1 MATTSPIVAQAAEHI
16 QQLFAERLP
25 ITLTYHNPQH
35 TLDVVA
41 AASEIAIGEGLN
53 EEDREILA
61 VAAWFHDAGYTQ
73 VYNDHEAAGAN
84 MAREFLAQRGYPEQ
98 NIALVERCIL
108 ATKYPSHPQTLME
121 SVLCD
126 ADLSHVGRKGYM
138 DSADRLRAEW
148 GVHLQK
154 TYTEFEWL
162 KNNLEFLAGH
172 HFYTHY
178 ARTQFEERKK
188 ANVEKVQK
196 RIHKALE
203 TEPGTTFPES
213 LVAALDAAYPHP
225 PVAQPVVQSGNQ
237 PGADH
242 GVIAAEKPHKHHAK
256 DHAPKTAV
264 APPAKV
270 SDEEKLRIE
279 QEKLRLKEEKSKR
292 PERGIETMF
301 RITSQNHM
309 NLSKMA
315 DDKASVLIS
324 INTLIISIVLSVLA
338 AKLENNVYLIIP
350 TLMLL
355 ASSVTTIVFAVL
367 STRPQVSSGTFT
379 TDDVHQRRVNLLFF
393 GNFYNVQ
400 LSDFD
405 YGVREMMNDRDYL
418 YGTMIK
424 DIYYLGRVLGKKYKL
439 LRRGY
444 TIFLYGIIISVVA
457 FAAAF
462 VVNALA

>member
-1 MATTSPIVAQAAEHI
+1 MVATVSIITQASQHV
-16 QQLFAERLP
+16 QQLFAERLAP
-25 ITLTYHNPQH
+25 TLTYHNLQH

-41 AASEIAIGEGLN
+41 AAAEIAIGEGVSQ
-53 EEDREILA
+53 EDQDILA
-61 VAAWFHDAGYTQ
+61 VAAWFHDVGYTEA
-73 VYNDHEAAGAN
+73 YTGHEEVGAQ
-84 MAREFLAQRGYPEQ
+84 MARTFLAGHGYPER
-98 NIALVERCIL
+98 NIAAVERCIL
-108 ATKYPSHPQTLME
+108 ATKYPSHPQTMLE

-126 ADLSHVGRKGYM
+126 ADLSHTGRKGYM

-162 KNNLEFLAGH
+162 KNNLEFLTGH
-172 HFYTHY
+172 RFYTRY
-178 ARTQFEERKK
+178 ARNQFEERKK

-196 RIHKALE
+196 RIHKLLEGEPEAALPA
-203 TEPGTTFPES
+203 T
-213 LVAALDAAYPHP
+213 LVAALDSASKPSP
-225 PVAQPVVQSGNQ
+225 EPTQ
-237 PGADH
+237 PG
-242 GVIAAEKPHKHHAK
+242 GVATEKTHKHQAKEQPKGHAK
-256 DHAPKTAV
+256 DHPKEPATAH
-264 APPAKV
+264 PAKL

-279 QEKLRLKEEKSKR
+279 EEKLRLKEEKAKR

-338 AKLENNVYLIIP
+338 AKLENNVYLIVP
-350 TLMLL
+350 TLILL

-400 LSDFD
+400 LGDFD

-424 DIYYLGRVLGKKYKL
+424 DIYFLGRVLGKKYIL

-444 TIFLYGIIISVVA
+444 TIFLYGIITSVVA
-457 FAAAF
+457 FALAF
-462 VVNALA
+462 VINALG

>member
-1 MATTSPIVAQAAEHI
+1 MIAISPIIAQVSQHV
-16 QQLFAERLP
+16 QRLFAERLAT
-25 ITLTYHNPQH
+25 TLTYHNPQH

-41 AASEIAIGEGLN
+41 AASEIAIGEGLS
-53 EEDREILA
+53 EEDQEILA
-61 VAAWFHDAGYTQ
+61 VAAWFHDVGYTEI
-73 VYNDHEAAGAN
+73 YTGHEEVGAT
-84 MAREFLAQRGYPEQ
+84 MAREFLVQHGYPEQ
-98 NIALVERCIL
+98 KIAAVERCIL
-108 ATKYPSHPQTLME
+108 ATKYPSHPQTMLE

-126 ADLSHVGRKGYM
+126 ADLSHVGRKGYL

-154 TYTEFEWL
+154 SYTEFEWL
-162 KNNLEFLAGH
+162 KNNLEFLAEH
-172 HFYTHY
+172 RFYTRY
-178 ARTQFEERKK
+178 ARSQFEERKK
-188 ANVEKVQK
+188 TNVEKVQK
-196 RIHKALE
+196 RVHKLLEGEPEAAL
-203 TEPGTTFPES
+203 PAN
-213 LVAALDAAYPHP
+213 LVAALDVAYPHSP
-225 PVAQPVVQSGNQ
+225 TTEPQVV
-237 PGADH
+237 P
-242 GVIAAEKPHKHHAK
+242 AEKQHKHHAK
-256 DHAPKTAV
+256 DHAKDHTEKSPAV
-264 APPAKV
+264 QSAKLT
-270 SDEEKLRIE
+270 DEEKLRLE
-279 QEKLRLKEEKSKR
+279 QEKLRLKEEKAKR

-338 AKLENNVYLIIP
+338 AKLENNLYLIIP
-350 TLMLL
+350 TLILL
-355 ASSVTTIVFAVL
+355 ISSVTTIVFAVL

-379 TDDVHQRRVNLLFF
+379 TEDVHQRRVNLLFF

-424 DIYYLGRVLGKKYKL
+424 DIYFLGRVLGRKYKL
-439 LRRGY
+439 LRQGY

-462 VVNALA
+462 VINALTVTP

>member
-1 MATTSPIVAQAAEHI
+1 MVATSSIIAQASQHVR
-16 QQLFAERLP
+16 QLFAERLAA
-25 ITLTYHNPQH
+25 TLTYHNPQH

-41 AASEIAIGEGLN
+41 AASEIAIGEGLSQG
-53 EEDREILA
+53 DQEILA
-61 VAAWFHDAGYTQ
+61 VAAWFHDAGYTET
-73 VYNDHEAAGAN
+73 YHGHEEVGAA
-84 MAREFLAQRGYPEQ
+84 MARTFLAGHGYPEQ
-98 NIALVERCIL
+98 NIAAVERCIL
-108 ATKYPSHPQTLME
+108 ATKYPSHPQTMLE

-126 ADLSHVGRKGYM
+126 ADLSHTGRKGYM

-154 TYTEFEWL
+154 NYTEFEWL
-162 KNNLEFLAGH
+162 KNNLEFLTGH
-172 HFYTHY
+172 RFYTHY
-178 ARTQFEERKK
+178 ARNQFEERKK
-188 ANVEKVQK
+188 ANLEKVQK
-196 RIHKALE
+196 RIHKLLEGEPEAALPA
-203 TEPGTTFPES
+203 T
-213 LVAALDAAYPHP
+213 LVATLDSASKPSPAIP
-225 PVAQPVVQSGNQ
+225 QPSVT
-237 PGADH
+237 PT
-242 GVIAAEKPHKHHAK
+242 EKPPKHHAK
-256 DHAPKTAV
+256 DHAKDQAQK
-264 APPAKV
+264 PATSHPTKL
-270 SDEEKLRIE
+270 SDEEKLQIE
-279 QEKLRLKEEKSKR
+279 QEKLRLKEEKAKR

-338 AKLENNVYLIIP
+338 AKLENNLYLIVP
-350 TLMLL
+350 TLILL

-367 STRPQVSSGTFT
+367 STRPQVSSGVFT
-379 TDDVHQRRVNLLFF
+379 ADDVHQRRVNLLFF

-424 DIYYLGRVLGKKYKL
+424 DIYFLGRVLGKKYIL

-444 TIFLYGIIISVVA
+444 TIFLYGIIISVLA
-457 FAAAF
+457 FAVAF
-462 VVNALA
+462 VVNALS